1 MTLSTHKHPVDTS
14 TVTATIVFTG
24 AAVADET
31 IVITD
36 AAGSSKTF
44 TAKGST
50 TADDSEFIRTDKDAA
65 ATALKLCIDNAAG
78 HGVDGTTPASITVA
92 DDGSGTLTLT
102 LIVDG
107 TYRFKNKASIVEGL
121 SNCTVTQ
128 FGSTSGVEDKDGG
141 VILNAGTPD
150 SNQTH
155 MNSPTTAKSP
165 IQIVAGRKVTGSQ
178 LVLNAAAHAGT
189 GATSKHQ
196 PGTAKA
202 NSSGTFGYDSSK
214 SVAKRAINFASAPD
228 SGLIIKQGVVNK
240 VSGTALNP
248 ILSGSYKEFK
258 GTGSIHSP
266 NGAFRYQQLGTWA
279 TQIFDAFGGG
289 LLQSDGKAKSGI
301 TGWENDGSNDASLA
315 ADHAAFGHVSS
326 ARAVGASEM
335 TLLFNFV
342 TPLSNNV
349 DYSTITG

>member
-1 MTLSTHKHPVDTS
+1 MTLSTHKHPVDTA

-24 AAVADET
+24 AAVVDET

-36 AAGSSKTF
+36 AAGTSKTF

-50 TADDSEFIRTDKDAA
+50 SAGDLEFIRTDKDAA
-65 ATALKLCIDNAAG
+65 AAALKTCIDNAAG
-78 HGVDGTTPASITVA
+78 FNEESITVA

-102 LIVDG
+102 LIVNG

-128 FGSTSGVEDKDGG
+128 FGANAAAEDKDGG

-150 SNQTH
+150 SNQAW
-155 MNSPTTAKSP
+155 MNSPSTAKAP
-165 IQIVAGRKVTGSQ
+165 IDIVAGRKVVGSQ
-178 LVLNAAAHAGT
+178 LVLNAAVHAGT

-202 NSSGTFGYDSSK
+202 NSSGTFGYNPSK

-228 SGLIIKQGVVNK
+228 SGFIIKQGVVNK
-240 VSGTALNP
+240 VSGTSLNP

-279 TQIFDAFGGG
+279 TQMFDAFGGG
-289 LLQSDGKAKSGI
+289 LLQSDGTPKSGI
-301 TGWENDGSNDASLA
+301 TNWRTESSGTNDIDLA
-315 ADHAAFGHVSS
+315 ADHAATPTQAIPG
-326 ARAVGASEM
+326 EL
-335 TLLFNFV
+335 TILFNHV
-342 TPLSNNV
+342 TFGTNNV
-349 DYSTITG
+349 DYSAITG